1 MYREEVRLLSKKEVS
16 DRRRELFKDING
28 NAFFPLKRW
37 PKDIQSIFWRK
48 PMGDKET
55 FRLALFLIGNGCAP
69 LLITEWILLAQY
81 WAESPQKAEKR
92 ARQIDFVLGNAD
104 SRNGKWFYFDIDYNK
119 LLLLNGKPKK

>member
-1 MYREEVRLLSKKEVS
+1 MAALKMYREEVHLLSKKEVS
-16 DRRRELFKDING
+16 NRRRELFKDING

-48 PMGDKET
+48 PMGDMET

-81 WAESPQKAEKR
+81 
-92 ARQIDFVLGNAD
+92 
-104 SRNGKWFYFDIDYNK
+104 
-119 LLLLNGKPKK
+119 